1 MRKRLIYSGLAV
13 VAAAAVAVGGVGFAA
28 NADDG
33 VDASDSQTK
42 IIGGVDADQDYS
54 FMASMQGSDGSH
66 RCGASLISPEWLIIA
81 AHCVEGED
89 PSGYQFRLNTKTVS
103 DGGEVVKP
111 TEFVVH
117 PDYSGGV
124 DDLALVKL
132 EAAAESAPVKLGS
145 EASPGT
151 KSRILGWGATNPDGS
166 GAPETLQQLDTAVV
180 ESSKCTEIGE
190 KDLCTDNPNGD
201 SGACYGDSGGPQI
214 VDDGSGGWVLIGA
227 TSRSG
232 NGDPTCATGPSIY
245 TNVTAYT
252 DWINET
258 TGA

>member
-1 MRKRLIYSGLAV
+1 MRKRLIYAAV
-13 VAAAAVAVGGVGFAA
+13 GVAATAAVAVGGFGFAA
-28 NADDG
+28 NAEEPSGDG
-33 VDASDSQTK
+33 AQTK
-42 IIGGVDADQDYS
+42 IIGGVDADQEYS
-54 FMASMQGSDGSH
+54 FMASMQSTDGGH
-66 RCGASLISPEWLIIA
+66 RCGASLISDQWLVIA

-89 PSGYQFRLNTKTVS
+89 PSGYQFRINTNTVS
-103 DGGEVVKP
+103 DGGEVVAAA
-111 TEFVVH
+111 EFVIH

-132 EAAAESAPVKLGS
+132 ASAATSAPITIAS
-145 EASPGT
+145 DASPGT

-166 GAPETLQQLDTAVV
+166 GAPENLQQLDTAVV
-180 ESSKCTEIGE
+180 ENSECTGIGD

-214 VDDGSGGWVLIGA
+214 VDNNGEWVLIGA
-227 TSRSG
+227 TSRAG

-258 TGA
+258 IGA